1 MGCVFGRHCDPGVP
15 DSSVRYRWH
24 VDAFILDD
32 GTNSEIRRGGIVYVA
47 DENIVYRPRRF
58 DCSKKGGS
66 YTAEIL
72 QVQKTSKGKTYTPDS
87 SKVNSSKFNFYIK
100 LAGFQNQRT
109 IKRNIIWIEVMEGE
123 IAQTMGL
130 VTVGDVHKIYDDICD
145 IISKH
150 RERPKIVQYNSID
163 IDGVEIDPV

>member
-32 GTNSEIRRGGIVYVA
+32 GVNSEIRRGGIVYVA
-47 DENIVYRPRRF
+47 DEAIVYRPRRF

-72 QVQKTSKGKTYTPDS
+72 NVQKTSKGKTYTPDIRN
-87 SKVNSSKFNFYIK
+87 KNH
-100 LAGFQNQRT
+100 RT

-145 IISKH
+145 IINKH

-163 IDGVEIDPV
+163 IDGVEIDPL